1 MSDFNTKQDP
11 QATRLRSAAE
21 TDARV
26 RANPTKWIT
35 LPGSSAVQKR
45 ANGVMPTYPGT
56 VDSLVQ
62 SNPECIIRD
71 AKPAFDFPSA
81 VVNGTHRGPRYAW
94 LVRLEAPGCSARR
107 DIETASL
114 RASERIRYVTGG
126 EIDKKS
132 PHAKV
137 SFLESSDG
145 EQYVTFGSQILA
157 EILDPTYSY
166 EKAPGWVEWTLARN
180 EDLENVVNVATDNS
194 GNVTSIAGKTRIEMK
209 VKDEK
214 RGG

>member
-1 MSDFNTKQDP
+1 MSDFNIKQDP
-11 QATRLRSAAE
+11 QSTRLRSAAE

-45 ANGVMPTYPGT
+45 ANGVMPSYPGS

-62 SNPECIIRD
+62 SNPECIIRY
-71 AKPAFDFPSA
+71 AKPPFEFASS
-81 VVNGTHRGPRYAW
+81 VVQGHHKGPRYTW
-94 LVRLEAPGCSARR
+94 LVRVEAPGCSARR
-107 DIETASL
+107 DIETGSL
-114 RASERIRYVTGG
+114 CASERIRYVTAG

-137 SFLESSDG
+137 GFVNDSNG

-157 EILDPTYSY
+157 EILDPKYSY
-166 EKAPGWVEWTLARN
+166 DSAPGWVEWTLARN
-180 EDLENVVNVATDNS
+180 EDLENVVNVASDNA
-194 GNVTSIAGKTRIEMK
+194 GNVTSIAGKTRIDMT
-209 VKDEK
+209 VTNEK
-214 RGG
+214 RGK

>member
-1 MSDFNTKQDP
+1 MASDFSIKQDP
-11 QATRLRSAAE
+11 QAARLRSAAE

-45 ANGVMPTYPGT
+45 ANGVMPTYPGS

-71 AKPAFDFPSA
+71 PKPPFDFESS
-81 VVNGTHRGPRYAW
+81 VVVGVHRGPRYVW
-94 LVRLEAPGCSARR
+94 LVRVEAPGCSSRR
-107 DIETASL
+107 DIDTGNL
-114 RASERIRYVTGG
+114 RSSERIRYVTGG
-126 EIDKKS
+126 EIDKRS

-137 SFLESSDG
+137 SFLDSSDG

-157 EILDPTYSY
+157 EILDPALSY
-166 EKAPGWVEWTLARN
+166 EKGPGWVEWTLSRGQ
-180 EDLENVVNVATDNS
+180 DLENVVNITTDN
-194 GNVTSIAGKTRIEMK
+194 A
-209 VKDEK
+209 
-214 RGG
+214 

>member
-1 MSDFNTKQDP
+1 MSDFTTKQDP
-11 QATRLRSAAE
+11 QSTRLRSAAE

-26 RANPTKWIT
+26 RANPDKWIT

-45 ANGVMPTYPGT
+45 ANGVMPSYPGS

-71 AKPAFDFPSA
+71 AKPPFEFASS
-81 VVNGTHRGPRYAW
+81 VVQGHHKGPRYMW

-114 RASERIRYVTGG
+114 RSSERIRYVTGG

-137 SFLESSDG
+137 SFLEASDG

-157 EILDPTYSY
+157 EILDPKYSY
-166 EKAPGWVEWTLARN
+166 DSAPGWVEWTLARN

-194 GNVTSIAGKTRIEMK
+194 GNVTSIAGKTQIKMS